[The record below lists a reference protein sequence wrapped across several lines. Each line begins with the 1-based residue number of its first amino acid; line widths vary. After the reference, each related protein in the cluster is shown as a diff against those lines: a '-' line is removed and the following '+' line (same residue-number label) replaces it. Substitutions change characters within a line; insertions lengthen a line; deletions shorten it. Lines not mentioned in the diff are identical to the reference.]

1 MWPSVGD
8 EVIPRGWMVRQRES
22 PYLQT
27 LPVDRRTGNVVTGQG
42 SVEDAGLLLAEVEK
56 GLSEQRE
63 GHCSP

>member
-1 MWPSVGD
+1 
-8 EVIPRGWMVRQRES
+8 MVRQRES